1 MKAKRKPFD
10 VYDLDEL
17 GIEPNL
23 KVETVG
29 FTLPQERQA
38 GVLVDSVDALI
49 DKLANEA
56 KVI

>member
-1 MKAKRKPFD
+1 MAPDDQMTGRVSKLEED
-10 VYDLDEL
+10 VST
-17 GIEPNL
+17 L

-29 FTLPQERQA
+29 LTMPAQRQA
-38 GVLVDSVDALI
+38 GVIVGSVDELI